1 MALTALSPGQVRL
14 TPGVFERRRRLNR
27 DYLASLSTTALL
39 QNHLL
44 EAGLGP
50 TWNLQPGR
58 DDDAA
63 RGLDRHWGWETPGGL
78 LRGHFLGHWMS
89 AVAREVAVT
98 GDRELRAA
106 LDVVLDGLERC
117 QEENGGE
124 WVFATPMRYLDRLA
138 AGREV
143 WAPQYAM
150 HKTLMGLVDVHADL
164 GDARALEI
172 ARRAAQP
179 LLRWARGFT
188 AEEFQTI
195 LEVETGGMLE
205 VWADLLAAT
214 GDPVFRELLERYEHR
229 SLFDGLLAGHD
240 VLTNRHANTT
250 IPEVLGAA
258 RAYEVTGVE
267 RWRRVVEAY
276 WDWAVTRRGTFCTG
290 GQTSGEIW
298 TPPFAFAAR
307 RGRKTQEHCTVYN
320 MIRLA
325 DVLFR
330 WTGDAAYLDHIELN
344 LVNGV
349 LAQQNPVTGLVA
361 YFLPLQGGAR
371 KEWGTPTED
380 FWCCHG
386 TLVQAHTRHT
396 SLLAYEGEDAS
407 LTLAQLV
414 SSRTRVE
421 RPGGEVTVDV
431 QVLDDNARD
440 VGPDANAGEAGDLHR
455 PPAVRVRVV
464 VESPDGVPLRLRVR
478 VPGWTAGPPTT
489 TGDVEPVRE
498 GDFLVVD
505 HPGGTTRLSLALPT
519 ALRAIPV
526 PDEPTTVAFAEGA
539 VVLAGLVDHEVGLHG
554 AASDDPAD
562 ATRLLAADDERQW
575 TEWLVRYRTVGQP
588 TTVRLL
594 PLHQVVDEPFAVYF
608 PLLAD
613 RVPAERVPAERVP
626 AAGELA

>member
-1 MALTALSPGQVRL
+1 MVLTPLSPGRVAL
-14 TPGVFERRRRLNR
+14 EPGVFERRRRLNR
-27 DYLASLSTTALL
+27 QYLASLSPTALL
-39 QNHLL
+39 QNHLI

-50 TWNLQPGR
+50 TWHLQPGAGT
-58 DDDAA
+58 AA
-63 RGLDRHWGWETPGGL
+63 GRGDDRHWGWETPGGL

-89 AVAREVAVT
+89 AAAREVAVT

-106 LDVVLDGLERC
+106 LDAVLDGLARC

-143 WAPQYAM
+143 WAPQYAI

-172 ARRAAQP
+172 ARRAALP
-179 LLRWARGFT
+179 LLRWARGFGP
-188 AEEFQTI
+188 EEFGTI

-229 SLFDGLLAGHD
+229 SLFDGLLAGDD

-258 RAYEVTGVE
+258 RAYEVTGEE

-298 TPPFAFAAR
+298 APPFAFSAR
-307 RGRKTQEHCTVYN
+307 RGHKTQEHCTVYN

-325 DVLFR
+325 DVLYR
-330 WTGDAAYLDHIELN
+330 WTGDAAYLDYIELN

-349 LAQQNPVTGLVA
+349 LAQQNPVTGMVA
-361 YFLPLQGGAR
+361 YFLPLAGGAR
-371 KEWGTPTED
+371 KEWGSPTED

-386 TLVQAHTRHT
+386 TLVQAHTRHA
-396 SLLAYEGEDAS
+396 SLLVYEDEDAAV
-407 LTLAQLV
+407 TLAQLV
-414 SSRTRVE
+414 SCRARVG
-421 RPGGEVTVDV
+421 RPGGDVRLSV

-455 PPAVRVRVV
+455 PHAVRVRVT
-464 VESPDGVPLRLRVR
+464 VESPDGVPLRVRVR
-478 VPGWTAGPPTT
+478 VPGWVAGEPEV
-489 TGDVEPVRE
+489 TGDLPARR
-498 GDFLVVD
+498 DARFLVVD
-505 HPGGTTRLSLALPT
+505 HPGGTTRLALSFPT
-519 ALRAIPV
+519 ALRAIPI

-539 VVLAGLVDHEVGLHG
+539 VVLAGLVEHETALHG
-554 AASDDPAD
+554 DPAD
-562 ATRLLAADDERQW
+562 PTSVLAADDERQW

-588 TTVRLL
+588 VTVRLL

-608 PLLAD
+608 PMIGRAS
-613 RVPAERVPAERVP
+613 
-626 AAGELA
+626 